1 MIGVNI
7 NINKL
12 VSSMANLYQI
22 LLLLLM
28 FSVEALSESKQIS
41 QWSYTRCSKSP
52 TQQSHINVTTK
63 LPSLWYGYDVEVR
76 VIPSDPTVDHEFN
89 ATVTEIKIQNNVAVV
104 ELNRTDQNMGW
115 DQMPITV
122 IVTETGY
129 DIADYIRRTA
139 SVHYNL
145 DKGNYVAT
153 GGLNRVSK
161 LMDKGLS
168 KLPALQS
175 NVGRQPTLSSDD
187 HNGRKY
193 LVFNGINQVLL
204 VSELNINT
212 VNMLSVTIVY
222 RIDGYGNRDLSNRN
236 GLFGD
241 DKGGNWKKFVYVQE
255 VDKIIISGT
264 TSKYSTINARKGN
277 VSAAT
282 INVWNVL
289 TVQWDVDGGV
299 DASSVW
305 CNGQLLARF
314 QARQVSGAPTFAI
327 GDIKTPS
334 HLPFKGAIGEFLM
347 YQGQVLSDKMITDH
361 HHYFIDRWALSSA

>member
-1 MIGVNI
+1 MIAVNI

-12 VSSMANLYQI
+12 LSSMANLYQI

-28 FSVEALSESKQIS
+28 YCVEALSESKEIS

-52 TQQSHINVTTK
+52 TQQSHINFTTK
-63 LPSLWYGYDVEVR
+63 LPSLWYGYDVAVR

-89 ATVTEIKIQNNVAVV
+89 ATVTEIKIQNNVAVF

-115 DQMPITV
+115 GQMPITV

-145 DKGNYVAT
+145 NEGNYVAT
-153 GGLNRVSK
+153 GGSNRVSQ

-168 KLPALQS
+168 KSPALQS
-175 NVGRQPTLSSDD
+175 NADQQPTLSSDD
-187 HNGRKY
+187 HNERKY
-193 LVFNGINQVLL
+193 LIFNGTKQVL
-204 VSELNINT
+204 VSELDINT

-222 RIDGYGNRDLSNRN
+222 RIDGYDNTDPLSKI
-236 GLFGD
+236 GLFGNAM
-241 DKGGNWKKFVYVQE
+241 GTNWKKSVYVQK
-255 VDKIIISGT
+255 DNKIVIFGT
-264 TSKYSTINARKGN
+264 NPPHFFAANAQTKN
-277 VSAAT
+277 VNAAE

-327 GDIKTPS
+327 GDIKTTA

-347 YQGQVLSDKMITDH
+347 YRGQVLSDEMITDH
-361 HHYFIDRWALSSA
+361 HHYFMDRWAISS

>member
-1 MIGVNI
+1 
-7 NINKL
+7 
-12 VSSMANLYQI
+12 MANLYQI

-28 FSVEALSESKQIS
+28 FCAESRSESKKIS

-52 TQQSHINVTTK
+52 TQQSTINFTTK
-63 LPSLWYGYDVEVR
+63 LPSLWYGYDVAVR

-89 ATVTEIKIQNNVAVV
+89 ATVTEIKIKNNVAIV

-129 DIADYIRRTA
+129 DITDYIRRTA

-145 DKGNYVAT
+145 NEGNYVANVVP
-153 GGLNRVSK
+153 NRVSK
-161 LMDKGLS
+161 LINKGLS
-168 KLPALQS
+168 KSPALQS
-175 NVGRQPTLSSDD
+175 NPDRQPTLSSDD

-193 LVFNGINQVLL
+193 LIFNGTNQVLL
-204 VSELNINT
+204 VPTLNINT

-222 RIDGYGNRDLSNRN
+222 RVDGYENRDSTNRN

-241 DKGGNWKKFVYVQE
+241 DKGGNWKKIVYVQND
-255 VDKIIISGT
+255 DKIIISGT
-264 TSKYSTINARKGN
+264 TSTYSTINARKEN
-277 VSAAT
+277 VNAAA

-289 TVQWDVDGGV
+289 TVQWDVDAGV
-299 DASSVW
+299 NASSVW
-305 CNGQLLARF
+305 CNGKLLSRF
-314 QARQVSGAPTFAI
+314 QARQVLGAPTFYI
-327 GDIKTPS
+327 GDIKATA

-347 YQGQVLSDKMITDH
+347 YQSQVLSDEMITDH
-361 HHYFIDRWALSSA
+361 HQYFMSRWSISSS